1 METITENGGEA
12 TIASD
17 RSSSSRGKRRGS
29 DFKPLKPRKKSV
41 METSKSPTLS
51 VVVPV
56 YNEEGNL
63 PVLIP
68 KLTGVLKDLGY
79 SYEMIFV
86 DDGSSDG
93 SQRILREMAP
103 QTPCL
108 RILRLRENRGL
119 STALMAGMREARGE
133 KIVTLDSDLQ
143 NDPADIPRL
152 LEYLDRYDMATGW
165 RQKREDSWL
174 KKISSKIGNAVR
186 NGLSRE
192 NVRDSAC
199 TLRAFKR
206 ECIQEIPVFNGM
218 HRFFSTLVKM
228 KGYRIIEVPV
238 SHHPRKFGRSKYNIR
253 NRMVR
258 SFIDLLAVRWM
269 KRRALRYE
277 IEERI

>member
-1 METITENGGEA
+1 M
-12 TIASD
+12 
-17 RSSSSRGKRRGS
+17 
-29 DFKPLKPRKKSV
+29 KPSI
-41 METSKSPTLS
+41 EQNEQIEIS

-68 KLTGVLKDLGY
+68 ALVEVLKNLGR

-86 DDGSSDG
+86 DDGSSDE
-93 SQRILREMAP
+93 SRRILKEMASEHAS
-103 QTPCL
+103 L
-108 RILRLRENRGL
+108 RILRLKENRGL
-119 STALMAGMREARGE
+119 STALVAGMREARGE
-133 KIVTLDSDLQ
+133 IIVTLDSDLQ

-165 RQKREDSWL
+165 RQKREDKWL
-174 KKISSKIGNAVR
+174 KKISSKIGNLVR
-186 NGLSRE
+186 NWVSGE
-192 NVRDSAC
+192 NIQDSAC
-199 TLRAFKR
+199 TLRAFKK

-218 HRFFSTLVKM
+218 HRFLSTLVKM
-228 KGYRIIEVPV
+228 RGFGIIEVPV
-238 SHHPRKFGRSKYNIR
+238 AHHPRRFGKSKYNIR

-269 KRRALRYE
+269 KRRTIHYE

>member
-1 METITENGGEA
+1 M
-12 TIASD
+12 
-17 RSSSSRGKRRGS
+17 
-29 DFKPLKPRKKSV
+29 KPSI
-41 METSKSPTLS
+41 EQNEQIEIS

-68 KLTGVLKDLGY
+68 ALVEVLKGLGH

-93 SQRILREMAP
+93 SRRILREMASQYP
-103 QTPCL
+103 FL
-108 RILRLRENRGL
+108 RILRFKENRGL
-119 STALMAGMREARGE
+119 STALVAGMREARGE

-165 RQKREDSWL
+165 RQKREDKWL
-174 KKISSKIGNAVR
+174 KKISSKIGNLVR
-186 NGLSRE
+186 NWVSGE
-192 NVRDSAC
+192 NIQDSAC
-199 TLRAFKR
+199 TLRAFKK

-218 HRFFSTLVKM
+218 HRFLSTLVKM
-228 KGYRIIEVPV
+228 RGFGIIEVPV
-238 SHHPRKFGRSKYNIR
+238 AHHPRRFGKSKYNIR

-269 KRRALRYE
+269 KRRTIHYE

>member
-1 METITENGGEA
+1 M
-12 TIASD
+12 
-17 RSSSSRGKRRGS
+17 K
-29 DFKPLKPRKKSV
+29 
-41 METSKSPTLS
+41 LS
-51 VVVPV
+51 ESIEISIVVPV
-56 YNEEGNL
+56 FNEEGNL

-68 KLTGVLKDLGY
+68 KLMEVLKGIGL

-93 SQRILREMAP
+93 SRKILKEMASQYP
-103 QTPCL
+103 FL
-108 RILRLRENRGL
+108 RVLRLKENRGL
-119 STALMAGMREARGE
+119 STALVAGMREARGE

-165 RQKREDSWL
+165 RQKREDTWL

-186 NGLSRE
+186 NWLSGE
-192 NVRDSAC
+192 AIQDSAC
-199 TLRAFKR
+199 TLRAFKK
-206 ECIQEIPVFNGM
+206 ECVKEVPVFNGM
-218 HRFFSTLVKM
+218 HRFLSTLVKM

-238 SHHPRKFGRSKYNIR
+238 SHYPRKFGKSKYNIR

-269 KRRALRYE
+269 KRRTIRYD

>member
-1 METITENGGEA
+1 MKQSEPIE
-12 TIASD
+12 I
-17 RSSSSRGKRRGS
+17 
-29 DFKPLKPRKKSV
+29 
-41 METSKSPTLS
+41 S

-68 KLTGVLKDLGY
+68 KLVEVLKGLGL

-93 SQRILREMAP
+93 SRKILKEMASQYP
-103 QTPCL
+103 SL
-108 RILRLRENRGL
+108 RILRFKENRGL
-119 STALMAGMREARGE
+119 STALWAGFQETRGE
-133 KIVTLDSDLQ
+133 RIVTLDSDLQ
-143 NDPADIPRL
+143 NDPADIPKL
-152 LEYLDRYDMATGW
+152 LEYLDRFDMATGW

-186 NGLSRE
+186 NWLSGE
-192 NVRDSAC
+192 NIQDSAS
-199 TLRAFKR
+199 TLRAFKKK
-206 ECIQEIPVFNGM
+206 CIQDIPVFNGM
-218 HRFFSTLVKM
+218 HRFLSTLVKIE
-228 KGYRIIEVPV
+228 GNRVIEVPV
-238 SHHPRKFGRSKYNIR
+238 SHYPRKFGKSKYNIR

-269 KRRALRYE
+269 KHRTIRYD

>member
-1 METITENGGEA
+1 M
-12 TIASD
+12 
-17 RSSSSRGKRRGS
+17 
-29 DFKPLKPRKKSV
+29 KPS
-41 METSKSPTLS
+41 ESIEIS

-68 KLTGVLKDLGY
+68 KLMKVLKGLGL

-93 SQRILREMAP
+93 SRTILKEMASQYP
-103 QTPCL
+103 FF
-108 RILRLRENRGL
+108 RVLRLRENRGL
-119 STALMAGMREARGE
+119 STALVAGMREARGE

-165 RQKREDSWL
+165 RQKREDTWL

-186 NGLSRE
+186 NRLSGE
-192 NVRDSAC
+192 AIRDSAC
-199 TLRAFKR
+199 TLRAFKK
-206 ECIQEIPVFNGM
+206 ECVKEIPVFNGM
-218 HRFFSTLVKM
+218 HRFLSTLVKM
-228 KGYRIIEVPV
+228 GGYRIIEVPV
-238 SHHPRKFGRSKYNIR
+238 SHYPRKFGKSKYNIR

-269 KRRALRYE
+269 KRRTIRYD